1 MKIIETITLT
11 ENQKQTVFRLWN
23 QEYPEKLKYLDI
35 SELDNYF
42 SALTDLKHFF
52 VTGDTNEILG
62 WLFTFQ
68 RDGEK
73 WFAII
78 LDSKV
83 HRQGFGTLLLNELK
97 DRESNLNGWVIDHDI
112 ELKENRENYKS
123 PLNFYLKNSFK
134 IVPAVRLELDKISA
148 VKVQWTK

>member
-11 ENQKQTVFRLWN
+11 ENQKQTIFRLWN
-23 QEYPEKLKYLDI
+23 QEYPEKLKHLDI

-52 VTGDTNEILG
+52 VTSDTNEILG
-62 WLFTFQ
+62 WSFTFQ

-73 WFAII
+73 WFAMI
-78 LDSKV
+78 LDSKA
-83 HRQGFGTLLLNELK
+83 HRQGFGTSLLNELK

-112 ELKENRENYKS
+112 DLKENKENYKS
-123 PLNFYLKNSFK
+123 PLDFYLKNSFK
-134 IVPAVRLELDKISA
+134 TIPAVRLELDKISA
-148 VKVQWTK
+148 VKIKWTK